1 MGRLLRQNVFIGML
15 LGLLSLPAGA
25 ERLSLA
31 ERVERL
37 EQQGG
42 GRNPALVDA
51 LLRLEQLQDEV
62 QMLRGLVEEQQHLI
76 RQMRQQQKDQ
86 YLDLDRRLQQ
96 LAAGQSAGPAPVPVT
111 TPTQTAP
118 LQPGQGTAPSPVVS
132 RPAGPADTAPMSRV
146 AAPVVRSE
154 PPPPAQAVALGGG
167 AQQPVA
173 QALPDPE
180 AERAAYEEAFRDL
193 KEGNYADAAS
203 KFEAFVA
210 RWPASD
216 YADNA
221 QYWLGESYYVTRNYR
236 IALDA
241 FQQLV
246 QRYPDSSKMPDAL
259 LKIGYTHFELKQWD
273 ESRRALEQ
281 VVQRY
286 PGTTVA
292 RLAAKRLKML
302 ALKTGKP

>member
-1 MGRLLRQNVFIGML
+1 MRKPLFLLIPL
-15 LGLLSLPAGA
+15 LVLAGSVQA

-31 ERVERL
+31 ERVARL
-37 EQQGG
+37 EQSGG
-42 GRNPALVDA
+42 SNPALVDA
-51 LLRLEQLQDEV
+51 LLRLDQLQEEV

-76 RQMRQQQKDQ
+76 QQMRQQQKDQ

-96 LAAGQSAGPAPVPVT
+96 LAGQSVGRVPGASTMPMPVAAVPATRPVTSSMLQGQAGQPAS
-111 TPTQTAP
+111 TASVRP
-118 LQPGQGTAPSPVVS
+118 AAGTAPVS
-132 RPAGPADTAPMSRV
+132 V
-146 AAPVVRSE
+146 AAPAVRESL
-154 PPPPAQAVALGGG
+154 PPPAETVALGGTET
-167 AQQPVA
+167 APA

-180 AERAAYEEAFRDL
+180 QERQAYEDAFRDL
-193 KEGNYADAAS
+193 KEGHYADAAK
-203 KFEAFVA
+203 KFETFVQ

-246 QRYPDSSKMPDAL
+246 QRYPDSSKLPDAL
-259 LKIGYTHFELKQWD
+259 LKIGYTYFELKDWAQA
-273 ESRRALEQ
+273 RKTLQQ
-281 VVQRY
+281 VSERY

-292 RLAAKRLKML
+292 KLAEKRLKML
-302 ALKTGKP
+302 ALKQGQ